1 MPEALLV
8 GMGVRTQ
15 RGKTGFMT
23 ATGSTSVSVRPQEL
37 RTGRV
42 PAALVALGVFAA
54 VRAGGAL
61 VLTVGAW
68 WAGRSPVRVL
78 GHSWDSVWYIG
89 IAVHGYGR
97 TQMWAGSGLV
107 QSDYAFFPLY
117 PLLVRL
123 AGATPWAGLLVA
135 WTAAAV
141 AAVGVYRVGELV
153 LGPRVG
159 VLLVALW
166 AASPHA
172 VVLTLAYTEPLLAAL
187 AAWALYA
194 VLRGRW
200 LWAAGL
206 AVLAGLTRP
215 TGIAVAAAVS
225 AIALHALLVRRSR
238 APEVWAAAL
247 LAPAGWAAYVLAVG
261 IRTGDPAGYFTVQR
275 RWGSRFDFGSYT
287 TGTVWRVL
295 TGGHVP
301 LATVVTVA
309 VLAAAGLLAV
319 LLLLDRMPPALLVY
333 TAVLLL
339 ITYGGAG
346 YFESKPRFLL
356 PAFPLLLPVAAAM
369 ARARPRSAVVVTA
382 GLAGLSYGY
391 GLYLLLIARVPL

>member
-1 MPEALLV
+1 
-8 GMGVRTQ
+8 
-15 RGKTGFMT
+15 MT
-23 ATGSTSVSVRPQEL
+23 ATGSTSASVRPQQV
-37 RTGRV
+37 RTAAVRAL
-42 PAALVALGVFAA
+42 PAPVVALGVFATVRGAGVLLLA
-54 VRAGGAL
+54 VGS
-61 VLTVGAW
+61 W

-78 GHSWDSVWYIG
+78 GFSWDSVWYLA
-89 IAVHGYGR
+89 IASHGYGR
-97 TQMWAGSGLV
+97 TQMWADGGWV
-107 QSDYAFFPLY
+107 QSDCAFFPLY

-153 LGPRVG
+153 YGPRVG
-159 VLLVALW
+159 VLLVTVW
-166 AASPHA
+166 AVVPHA
-172 VVLTLAYTEPLLAAL
+172 VVLSLAYTEPLLSAL

-194 VLRGRW
+194 LLRERW

-225 AIALHALLVRRSR
+225 VTALHAVCVGRSR
-238 APEVWAAAL
+238 APEVWAAGL
-247 LAPAGWAAYVLAVG
+247 LAPVGWAAYVLAVG
-261 IRTGDPAGYFTVQR
+261 VRTGDPAGYFTVQR
-275 RWGSRFDFGSYT
+275 RWGSRFDFGVGALDSA
-287 TGTVWRVL
+287 GRVL
-295 TGGHVP
+295 SGGQVM

-309 VLAAAGLLAV
+309 VLAVAALMAV
-319 LLLLDRMPPALLVY
+319 LLVLDRTPLPLLVH
-333 TAVLLL
+333 TAVLLV
-339 ITYGGAG
+339 ITFGGAG
-346 YFESKPRFLL
+346 FFESKPRFLL

-391 GLYLLLIARVPL
+391 GLYLLLVARVPL

>member
-1 MPEALLV
+1 
-8 GMGVRTQ
+8 
-15 RGKTGFMT
+15 MT
-23 ATGSTSVSVRPQEL
+23 ATGSASVSVRPQEL

-42 PAALVALGVFAA
+42 PAPLVALGVFAA
-54 VRAGGAL
+54 VRIGGAA
-61 VLTVGAW
+61 VLAVGAW

-78 GHSWDSVWYIG
+78 GYSWDSVWYLG
-89 IAVHGYGR
+89 LAVHGYGR
-97 TQMWAGSGLV
+97 TQMWAGTGLI

-117 PLLVRL
+117 PLLVRM
-123 AGATPWAGLLVA
+123 AGGTPWAGLLVA

-153 LGPRVG
+153 LGRRVG

-166 AASPHA
+166 AATPHS

-194 VLRGRW
+194 VLRRRW

-225 AIALHALLVRRSR
+225 AVALHALLVRRSR

-261 IRTGDPAGYFTVQR
+261 IRTGEPAGYFTVQR

-287 TGTVWRVL
+287 TDSIWRVL

-301 LATVVTVA
+301 LATVMTVA
-309 VLAAAGLLAV
+309 LLAVAGFLAV

-356 PAFPLLLPVAAAM
+356 PAFPLLMPVAAAM
-369 ARARPRSAVVVTA
+369 ARARPRSAVMVTA

-391 GLYLLLIARVPL
+391 GLYLLLVARVPL